1 MTKVKQNSFLVLSS
15 ALILISMAASFQS
28 LNHPSRALG
37 FISRQRSQNTVRRNP
52 VLALSPSST
61 IPEIEE
67 SGDLLGLSKNSRSTS
82 ALIDGGGSL
91 LSRNSVGVIGGASV
105 VSTVK
110 FAKKLVDWSSKD
122 AESSSIPFVLC
133 SDPVLNKELLFH
145 ERSSLPFLT
154 SKGVHLAKD
163 HGPAVSN
170 LRTKRIF
177 LENSGAG
184 CIVMPCH
191 VSHSWYDEVAEGCS
205 VPLLHIG
212 ECVAKEL
219 KEAKLKPL
227 EAGSP
232 LRIGIIASYATLA
245 AGFYQK
251 KLQNEGFEVMVPDKA
266 TMEHTVVPATEALI
280 RKDIEGAQNLLRIA
294 LQVLLVR
301 AVNTI
306 ILASDDMQGLLPP
319 DDPLLKKCVDPM
331 DALARSA
338 IKHAQSAEI
347 AT

>member
-1 MTKVKQNSFLVLSS
+1 
-15 ALILISMAASFQS
+15 MAGSFQS
-28 LNHPSRALG
+28 LSYPSRALG
-37 FISRQRSQNTVRRNP
+37 FMNGQRSQNPVRRNP
-52 VLALSPSST
+52 ILALPPSSI
-61 IPEIEE
+61 IPKVEE
-67 SGDLLGLSKNSRSTS
+67 SGNLPDFSKNSGSTG

-91 LSRNSVGVIGGASV
+91 LSQCNSVGAIGGASV
-105 VSTVK
+105 LSTVN

-133 SDPVLNKELLFH
+133 SDPVLSKELSFH

-154 SKGVHLAKD
+154 SKGAHLAKD
-163 HGPAVSN
+163 HGPVVSN
-170 LRTKRIF
+170 LRTKRTF
-177 LENSGAG
+177 LEKSGAG

-191 VSHSWYDEVAEGCS
+191 VSHSWYEEVAEGCS
-205 VPLLHIG
+205 VPFLHIG

-227 EAGSP
+227 EAGSS
-232 LRIGIIASYATLA
+232 LRIGVIASDATLA

-251 KLQNEGFEVMVPDKA
+251 KLQNEGFEVVVPDKA
-266 TMEHTVVPATEALI
+266 TMEHTVVPAVEALS

-338 IKHAQSAEI
+338 IKHARSAEI